1 MVKITAVLIVVY
13 FWYKARVKNH
23 VSSLTGF
30 DKLRFSKRDF
40 TAQEKRMLLI
50 MGTYIDVPSYIH
62 YAFTFCIYSFLGGNY
77 L

>member
-1 MVKITAVLIVVY
+1 MFLVKITAVLIVVY

-40 TAQEKRMLLI
+40 TAQEKRMILI
-50 MGTYIDVPSYIH
+50 MGTLRILMYLAISVTLLH
-62 YAFTFCIYSFLGGNY
+62 FVFTHF
-77 L
+77 

>member
-1 MVKITAVLIVVY
+1 MFLVKITAVLIVVY

-23 VSSLTGF
+23 VGSLTGF

-50 MGTYIDVPSYIH
+50 MGTFRILMYLAISITLLHFV
-62 YAFTFCIYSFLGGNY
+62 FTHF
-77 L
+77 